1 MSDFDRLCKEVES
14 LNPVQYTDVLRAKSA
29 KVMIALSAITKDGL
43 SGAEIFIG
51 FVLGAVM
58 ADRKFDESE
67 FSLIRPTLEAAVGRE
82 VTYEEVKVIFREA
95 KKDAKDNEVILAA
108 MVGAIGE
115 LSEELKEDII
125 IITLLICAVD
135 GKISFNEKRYIK
147 KLMES

>member
-43 SGAEIFIG
+43 SGSEIFIG

-58 ADRKFDESE
+58 ADRKLDESE

>member
-29 KVMIALSAITKDGL
+29 KVMVALSAITKDGL
-43 SGAEIFIG
+43 TGAEIYIA

-58 ADRKFDESE
+58 ADRKLDDAEY
-67 FSLIRPTLEAAVGRE
+67 SLLRPTIEAAVGRE
-82 VTYEEVKVIFREA
+82 VTYEEVKAIFREA
-95 KKDAKDNEVILAA
+95 KVDAKDNEVILAA
-108 MVGAIGE
+108 MLSAIGE
-115 LSEELKEDII
+115 FSKELKEDII

>member
-43 SGAEIFIG
+43 SGSEIFIG
-51 FVLGAVM
+51 FVLGAIM
-58 ADRKFDESE
+58 ADRKLDESE

-82 VTYEEVKVIFREA
+82 VTYEEVKAIFREA

-108 MVGAIGE
+108 MAGAIGE
-115 LSEELKEDII
+115 LSQELKEDII

>member
-58 ADRKFDESE
+58 ADRKLDESE

-82 VTYEEVKVIFREA
+82 VTYEEVKVIFRED